1 MADDLIIGSKL
12 VLDGSE
18 AGQTIKSFKT
28 QLREAQRDVIAIS
41 EKFGDTSK
49 EALEAAKKM
58 AMLKDKIADAKQL
71 ADAFNPDQKF
81 RLLTQSLNGALGG
94 FTALNG
100 AMGLLGVESENVQKQ
115 LLKVQSAMALSQ
127 GLNQI
132 GDSILSFKTLGT
144 TIVNTLG
151 KGGAIGLAIAG
162 VTALGLAVAGVFS
175 KKQTEDAKA
184 YKDTLKDF
192 TSGAAEAQKQVNKV
206 KDAFNDARLGIISK
220 DDALKLYNDTLG
232 KTIGGAKSINEAERM
247 LANNAEAYVKITGWK
262 AQANAMLAISA
273 QKSAEHIVKMM
284 EFEKEAAD
292 MPSFAANAFKKQLA
306 EEERG
311 IAAIEKRANDMML
324 GIQMF
329 QKRFNFNDSEK
340 EKPKEK
346 PKEKKEKELTAEDK
360 REKFLSELNLRL
372 QEQEKERR
380 IKELEERE
388 IKKEEDFAAAR
399 DLQNGLTLINNE
411 GLNDRL
417 EAQVNSSNIATANE
431 SEQAAA
437 RIQIAEREAQAKILT
452 QQLLANTLSVF
463 SDLVGKETAAGKV
476 LAIASATI
484 NTYLAATQALKADY
498 SMYGPASQ
506 FARVMAVASTIALGL
521 KQVREIVKVKVPKA
535 SAAGGTA
542 ISSASTTSAGISA
555 PLQAMSP
562 TATRTRL
569 EQDQLNQIG
578 NSTVRAFVVESDV
591 TSNQERIRRLNRAA
605 RI

>member
-1 MADDLIIGSKL
+1 MSDVVIGAKIQ
-12 VLDGSE
+12 LDGAE
-18 AGQTIKSFKT
+18 AQNTLKSIKT
-28 QLREAQRDVIAIS
+28 RIREATSEVIMMS
-41 EKFGDTSK
+41 EKFGSTSK
-49 EALEAAKKM
+49 EALNAARHLAKV
-58 AMLKDKIADAKQL
+58 KDELADARQL

-81 RLLTQSLNGALGG
+81 KLLTQSLNGALGG
-94 FTALNG
+94 FTALTG
-100 AMGLLGVESENVQKQ
+100 AMGLLGVESESVQKQ

-132 GDSILSFKTLGT
+132 GDSILSFKTLGN

-151 KGGAIGLAIAG
+151 KGGAVGLAIAG

-192 TSGAAEAQKQVNKV
+192 TAGAADAQKQVNKV

-232 KTIGGAKSINEAERM
+232 KTIGGAKSINEAERI

-284 EFEKEAAD
+284 EFEKETAG
-292 MPSFAANAFKKQLA
+292 MPSFVANAFKKQLA
-306 EEERG
+306 EEEKG
-311 IAAIEKRANDMML
+311 IAAIERRANDMML

-329 QKRFNFNDSEK
+329 QKRYNFQDPAQGVTTGGNSVGKTAAVLEK
-340 EKPKEK
+340 EKENDWLKQLHNKLAEEEK
-346 PKEKKEKELTAEDK
+346 VRREKEAEQRK
-360 REKFLSELNLRL
+360 I
-372 QEQEKERR
+372 QM
-380 IKELEERE
+380 
-388 IKKEEDFAAAR
+388 EEDFAAAR
-399 DLQNGLTLINNE
+399 EMQNGLTLINSEGINE
-411 GLNDRL
+411 RL
-417 EAQVNSSNIATANE
+417 AAQAATTEAATANE
-431 SEQAAA
+431 SQQAAA
-437 RIQIAEREAQAKILT
+437 RIAIAENEARAKIMT

-484 NTYLAATQALKADY
+484 NTYLAATAALKADY
-498 SMYGPASQ
+498 SMYGPAAQ
-506 FARVMAVASTIALGL
+506 FARVAAVVSTIALGL
-521 KQVREIVKVKVPKA
+521 KQVREIVKVKVPG
-535 SAAGGTA
+535 AGSGGSSVSMSTT
-542 ISSASTTSAGISA
+542 SSASVSA
-555 PLQAMSP
+555 PIQAVAPQS
-562 TATRTRL
+562 TRTRL
-569 EQDQLNQIG
+569 EQDQINQIG
-578 NSTVRAFVVESDV
+578 NATVRAFVVESDV

>member
-1 MADDLIIGSKL
+1 MSDVVIGAKIQ
-12 VLDGSE
+12 LDGAE
-18 AGQTIKSFKT
+18 AQNTLKSIKT
-28 QLREAQRDVIAIS
+28 RIREATSEVIMMS
-41 EKFGDTSK
+41 EKFGSTSK
-49 EALEAAKKM
+49 EALNAARHLAK
-58 AMLKDKIADAKQL
+58 LKDELADARQL

-81 RLLTQSLNGALGG
+81 KLLTQSLNGALGG

-232 KTIGGAKSINEAERM
+232 KTIGGAKSINEAERI

-262 AQANAMLAISA
+262 AQANALLAISA

-284 EFEKEAAD
+284 EFEKETAN
-292 MPSFAANAFKKQLA
+292 MPSFAAAAIKKNLQN
-306 EEERG
+306 EEKE

-324 GIQMF
+324 GIQLF
-329 QKRFNFNDSEK
+329 QSRYNINTDEKTPDKKDTKKPDS
-340 EKPKEK
+340 
-346 PKEKKEKELTAEDK
+346 KEKEQEN
-360 REKFLSELNLRL
+360 FLSDLNLRL

-411 GLNDRL
+411 GLNARL

-498 SMYGPASQ
+498 SMYGPAAQ

-521 KQVREIVKVKVPKA
+521 KQVREIVKVKVPG
-535 SAAGGTA
+535 AGSGGSSVSMSTT
-542 ISSASTTSAGISA
+542 SSASVSA
-555 PLQAMSP
+555 PIQAVAPQS
-562 TATRTRL
+562 TRTRL
-569 EQDQLNQIG
+569 EQDQINQIG
-578 NSTVRAFVVESDV
+578 NATVRAFVVESDV

>member
-1 MADDLIIGSKL
+1 MSDVVIGAKIQ
-12 VLDGSE
+12 LDGAE
-18 AGQTIKSFKT
+18 AQNTLKSIKT
-28 QLREAQRDVIAIS
+28 RIREATSEVIMMS
-41 EKFGDTSK
+41 EKFGSTSK
-49 EALEAAKKM
+49 EALNAARHLAKV
-58 AMLKDKIADAKQL
+58 KDELADARQL

-81 RLLTQSLNGALGG
+81 KLLTQSLNGALGG
-94 FTALNG
+94 FTALTG
-100 AMGLLGVESENVQKQ
+100 AMGLLGVESESVQKQ

-132 GDSILSFKTLGT
+132 GDSILSFKTLGN

-151 KGGAIGLAIAG
+151 KGGAVGLAIAG
-162 VTALGLAVAGVFS
+162 VTALGLAVSGVFS

-192 TSGAAEAQKQVNKV
+192 TSGAADAQKQVNKV

-220 DDALKLYNDTLG
+220 NDALKLYNDTLG

-284 EFEKEAAD
+284 EFEKETAG

-329 QKRFNFNDSEK
+329 QKRYNFQDPAQGVTTGGNSVGKTAAVLEK
-340 EKPKEK
+340 EKENDWLKQLHNKLAEEEK
-346 PKEKKEKELTAEDK
+346 VRREKEAEQRK
-360 REKFLSELNLRL
+360 I
-372 QEQEKERR
+372 QM
-380 IKELEERE
+380 
-388 IKKEEDFAAAR
+388 EEDFAAAR
-399 DLQNGLTLINNE
+399 EMQNGLTLINSEGINE
-411 GLNDRL
+411 RL
-417 EAQVNSSNIATANE
+417 AAQAATTEAATANE
-431 SEQAAA
+431 SQQAAA
-437 RIQIAEREAQAKILT
+437 RIAIAENEARAKIMT

-484 NTYLAATQALKADY
+484 NTYLAATAALKADY
-498 SMYGPASQ
+498 SMYGPAAQ
-506 FARVMAVASTIALGL
+506 FARVAAVVSTIALGL
-521 KQVREIVKVKVPKA
+521 KQVREIVKVKVPG
-535 SAAGGTA
+535 AGSGGSSVSMSTT
-542 ISSASTTSAGISA
+542 SSASVSA
-555 PLQAMSP
+555 PIQAVAPQS
-562 TATRTRL
+562 TRTRL
-569 EQDQLNQIG
+569 EQDQINQIG
-578 NSTVRAFVVESDV
+578 NATVRAFVVESDV

>member
-1 MADDLIIGSKL
+1 MSDVVIGAKIQ
-12 VLDGSE
+12 LDGAE
-18 AGQTIKSFKT
+18 AQNTLKSIKT
-28 QLREAQRDVIAIS
+28 RIREATSEVIMMS
-41 EKFGDTSK
+41 EKFGSTSK
-49 EALEAAKKM
+49 EALNAARHLAKV
-58 AMLKDKIADAKQL
+58 KDELADARQL

-81 RLLTQSLNGALGG
+81 KLLTQSLNGALGG
-94 FTALNG
+94 FTALTG
-100 AMGLLGVESENVQKQ
+100 AMGLLGVESESVQKQ

-132 GDSILSFKTLGT
+132 GDSILSFKTLGN

-151 KGGAIGLAIAG
+151 KGGAVGLAIAG

-175 KKQTEDAKA
+175 SKQTEDAKA

-232 KTIGGAKSINEAERM
+232 KTIGGAKSINEAERI

-284 EFEKEAAD
+284 EFEKETAG
-292 MPSFAANAFKKQLA
+292 MPSFVANAFKKQLA
-306 EEERG
+306 EEEKG
-311 IAAIEKRANDMML
+311 IAAIERRANDMML

-329 QKRFNFNDSEK
+329 QKRYNFQDPAQGVTTGGNSVGKTAAVLEK
-340 EKPKEK
+340 EKENDWLKQLHNKLAEEEK
-346 PKEKKEKELTAEDK
+346 VRREKEAEQRK
-360 REKFLSELNLRL
+360 I
-372 QEQEKERR
+372 QM
-380 IKELEERE
+380 
-388 IKKEEDFAAAR
+388 EEDFAAAR
-399 DLQNGLTLINNE
+399 EMQNGLTLINSEGINE
-411 GLNDRL
+411 RL
-417 EAQVNSSNIATANE
+417 AAQAATTEAATANE
-431 SEQAAA
+431 SQQAAA
-437 RIQIAEREAQAKILT
+437 RIAIAENEARAKIMT

-484 NTYLAATQALKADY
+484 NTYLAATAALKADY
-498 SMYGPASQ
+498 SMYGPAAQ
-506 FARVMAVASTIALGL
+506 FARVAAVVSTIALGL
-521 KQVREIVKVKVPKA
+521 KQVREIVKVKVPG
-535 SAAGGTA
+535 AGSGGSSVSMSTT
-542 ISSASTTSAGISA
+542 SSASVSA
-555 PLQAMSP
+555 PIQAVAPQS
-562 TATRTRL
+562 TRTRL
-569 EQDQLNQIG
+569 EQDQINQIG
-578 NSTVRAFVVESDV
+578 NATVRAFVVESDV

>member
-1 MADDLIIGSKL
+1 MSDVVIGAKIQ
-12 VLDGSE
+12 LDGAE
-18 AGQTIKSFKT
+18 AQNTLKSIKT
-28 QLREAQRDVIAIS
+28 RIREATSEVIMMS
-41 EKFGDTSK
+41 EKFGSTSE
-49 EALEAAKKM
+49 EALNAARHLAK
-58 AMLKDKIADAKQL
+58 LKDELADARQL

-81 RLLTQSLNGALGG
+81 KLLTQSLNGALGG

-151 KGGAIGLAIAG
+151 KGGAVGLAIAG

-206 KDAFNDARLGIISK
+206 KYAFNDARLGIISK

-232 KTIGGAKSINEAERM
+232 KTIGGAKSINEAERI

-284 EFEKEAAD
+284 EFEKETAN
-292 MPSFAANAFKKQLA
+292 MPSFAANAIKKNLQD
-306 EEERG
+306 EEKE
-311 IAAIEKRANDMML
+311 IAAIEKRANEMML
-324 GIQMF
+324 GIQLF
-329 QKRFNFNDSEK
+329 QSRYNINTDEKTPDKKDTKKPDS
-340 EKPKEK
+340 
-346 PKEKKEKELTAEDK
+346 KEKEQ
-360 REKFLSELNLRL
+360 EKFLSELNLRL

-498 SMYGPASQ
+498 SMYGPAAQ

-535 SAAGGTA
+535 SAGGGTA

-562 TATRTRL
+562 IATRTRL

>member
-81 RLLTQSLNGALGG
+81 KLLTQSLNGALGG
-94 FTALNG
+94 FTALTG
-100 AMGLLGVESENVQKQ
+100 AMGLLGVESESVQKQ

-262 AQANAMLAISA
+262 AQANALLAISA

-284 EFEKEAAD
+284 EFEKETAN
-292 MPSFAANAFKKQLA
+292 MPSFAAAAIKKNLQN
-306 EEERG
+306 EEKE

-324 GIQMF
+324 GIQLF
-329 QKRFNFNDSEK
+329 QSRYNINTDEKTPDKKDTKKPDS
-340 EKPKEK
+340 
-346 PKEKKEKELTAEDK
+346 KEKEQEN
-360 REKFLSELNLRL
+360 FLSDLNLRL

-411 GLNDRL
+411 GLNARL

-498 SMYGPASQ
+498 SMYGPAAQ

-521 KQVREIVKVKVPKA
+521 KQVREIVKVKVPG
-535 SAAGGTA
+535 AGSGGSSVSMSTT
-542 ISSASTTSAGISA
+542 SSASVSA
-555 PLQAMSP
+555 PIQAVAPQS
-562 TATRTRL
+562 TRTRL
-569 EQDQLNQIG
+569 EQDQINQIG
-578 NSTVRAFVVESDV
+578 NATVRAFVVESDV

>member
-1 MADDLIIGSKL
+1 MSDVVIGAKIQ
-12 VLDGSE
+12 LDGAE
-18 AGQTIKSFKT
+18 AQNTLKSIKT
-28 QLREAQRDVIAIS
+28 RIREATSEVIMMS
-41 EKFGDTSK
+41 EKFGSTSK
-49 EALEAAKKM
+49 EALNAARHLAK
-58 AMLKDKIADAKQL
+58 LKDELADARQL

-81 RLLTQSLNGALGG
+81 KLLTQSLNGALGG

-232 KTIGGAKSINEAERM
+232 KTIGGSKSINEAERM

-262 AQANAMLAISA
+262 AQANALLAISA

-284 EFEKEAAD
+284 EFEKETAN
-292 MPSFAANAFKKQLA
+292 MPSFAAAAIKKNLQN
-306 EEERG
+306 EEKE

-324 GIQMF
+324 GIQLF
-329 QKRFNFNDSEK
+329 QSRYNINTDEKTPDKKDTKKPDS
-340 EKPKEK
+340 
-346 PKEKKEKELTAEDK
+346 KEKEQEN
-360 REKFLSELNLRL
+360 FLSDLNLRL

-411 GLNDRL
+411 GLNARL

-498 SMYGPASQ
+498 SMYGPAAQ

-521 KQVREIVKVKVPKA
+521 KQVREIVKVKVPG
-535 SAAGGTA
+535 AGSGGSSVSMSTT
-542 ISSASTTSAGISA
+542 SSASVSA
-555 PLQAMSP
+555 PIQAVAPQS
-562 TATRTRL
+562 TRTRL
-569 EQDQLNQIG
+569 EQDQINQIG
-578 NSTVRAFVVESDV
+578 NATVRAFVVESDV

>member
-1 MADDLIIGSKL
+1 MSDVVIGAKIQ
-12 VLDGSE
+12 LDGAE
-18 AGQTIKSFKT
+18 AQNTLKSIKT
-28 QLREAQRDVIAIS
+28 RIREATSEVIMMS
-41 EKFGDTSK
+41 EKFGSTSK
-49 EALEAAKKM
+49 EALNAARHLAK
-58 AMLKDKIADAKQL
+58 LKDELADARQL

-81 RLLTQSLNGALGG
+81 KLLTQSLNGALGG

-232 KTIGGAKSINEAERM
+232 KTIGGSKSINEAERM

-262 AQANAMLAISA
+262 AQANALLAISA

-284 EFEKEAAD
+284 EFEKETAN
-292 MPSFAANAFKKQLA
+292 MPSFAAAAIKKNLQN
-306 EEERG
+306 EEKE

-324 GIQMF
+324 GIQLF
-329 QKRFNFNDSEK
+329 QSRYNINTDEKTPDKKDTKKPDS
-340 EKPKEK
+340 
-346 PKEKKEKELTAEDK
+346 KEKEQEN
-360 REKFLSELNLRL
+360 FLSDLNLRL

-411 GLNDRL
+411 GLNARL
-417 EAQVNSSNIATANE
+417 EAQVDSSNIATANE
-431 SEQAAA
+431 SQQAAA
-437 RIQIAEREAQAKILT
+437 RIAIAENEARAKIMT

-498 SMYGPASQ
+498 SMYGPAAQ

-521 KQVREIVKVKVPKA
+521 KQVREIVKVKVPG
-535 SAAGGTA
+535 AGSGGSSVSMSTT
-542 ISSASTTSAGISA
+542 SSASVSA
-555 PLQAMSP
+555 PIQAVAPQS
-562 TATRTRL
+562 TRTRL
-569 EQDQLNQIG
+569 EQDQINQIG
-578 NSTVRAFVVESDV
+578 NATVRAFVVESDV

>member
-94 FTALNG
+94 FTALTG
-100 AMGLLGVESENVQKQ
+100 AMGLLGVESESVQKQ

-192 TSGAAEAQKQVNKV
+192 TAGAADAQKQVNKV

-232 KTIGGAKSINEAERM
+232 KTIGGAKSINEAERI

-431 SEQAAA
+431 SQQAAA
-437 RIQIAEREAQAKILT
+437 RIAIAENEARAKIMT

-484 NTYLAATQALKADY
+484 NTYLAATAALKADY
-498 SMYGPASQ
+498 SMYGPAAQ
-506 FARVMAVASTIALGL
+506 FARVAAVVSTIALGL
-521 KQVREIVKVKVPKA
+521 KQVREIVKVKVPG
-535 SAAGGTA
+535 AGSGGSSVSMSTT
-542 ISSASTTSAGISA
+542 SSASVSA
-555 PLQAMSP
+555 PIQAVAPQS
-562 TATRTRL
+562 TRTRL
-569 EQDQLNQIG
+569 EQDQINQIG
-578 NSTVRAFVVESDV
+578 NATVRAFVVESDV

>member
-1 MADDLIIGSKL
+1 MSDVVIGAKIQ
-12 VLDGSE
+12 LDGAE
-18 AGQTIKSFKT
+18 AQNTLKSIKT
-28 QLREAQRDVIAIS
+28 RIREATSEVIMMS
-41 EKFGDTSK
+41 EKFGSTSK
-49 EALEAAKKM
+49 EALNAARHLAKV
-58 AMLKDKIADAKQL
+58 KDELADARQL

-81 RLLTQSLNGALGG
+81 KLLTQSLNGALGG
-94 FTALNG
+94 FTALTG
-100 AMGLLGVESENVQKQ
+100 AMGLLGVESESVQKQ

-132 GDSILSFKTLGT
+132 GDSILSFKTLGN

-151 KGGAIGLAIAG
+151 KGGAVGLAIAG

-284 EFEKEAAD
+284 EFEKETAG
-292 MPSFAANAFKKQLA
+292 MPSFIANAFKKQLA
-306 EEERG
+306 EEEKG
-311 IAAIEKRANDMML
+311 IAAIERRANDMML

-329 QKRFNFNDSEK
+329 QKRYNFQDPAQGVTTGGNSVGKTAAVLEK
-340 EKPKEK
+340 EKENDWLKQLHNKLAEEEK
-346 PKEKKEKELTAEDK
+346 VRREKEAEQRK
-360 REKFLSELNLRL
+360 I
-372 QEQEKERR
+372 QM
-380 IKELEERE
+380 
-388 IKKEEDFAAAR
+388 EEDFAAAR
-399 DLQNGLTLINNE
+399 EMQNGLTLINSEGINE
-411 GLNDRL
+411 RL
-417 EAQVNSSNIATANE
+417 AAQAATAEAATANE
-431 SEQAAA
+431 SQQAAA
-437 RIQIAEREAQAKILT
+437 RIAIAENEARAKIMT

-484 NTYLAATQALKADY
+484 NTYLAATAALKADY
-498 SMYGPASQ
+498 SMYGPAAQ
-506 FARVMAVASTIALGL
+506 FARVAAVVSTIALGL
-521 KQVREIVKVKVPKA
+521 KQVREIVKVKVPG
-535 SAAGGTA
+535 AGSGGSSVSMSTT
-542 ISSASTTSAGISA
+542 SSASVSA
-555 PLQAMSP
+555 PIQAVAPQS
-562 TATRTRL
+562 TRTRL
-569 EQDQLNQIG
+569 EQDQINQIG
-578 NSTVRAFVVESDV
+578 NATVRAFVVESDV

>member
-1 MADDLIIGSKL
+1 MSDVVIGAKIQ
-12 VLDGSE
+12 LDGAE
-18 AGQTIKSFKT
+18 AQNTLKSIKT
-28 QLREAQRDVIAIS
+28 RIREATSEVIMMS
-41 EKFGDTSK
+41 EKFGSTSK
-49 EALEAAKKM
+49 EALNAARHLAKV
-58 AMLKDKIADAKQL
+58 KDELADARQL

-81 RLLTQSLNGALGG
+81 KLLTQSLNGALGG
-94 FTALNG
+94 FTALTG
-100 AMGLLGVESENVQKQ
+100 AMGLLGVESESVQKQ

-132 GDSILSFKTLGT
+132 GDSILSFKTLGN

-151 KGGAIGLAIAG
+151 KGGAVGLAIAG

-192 TSGAAEAQKQVNKV
+192 TAGAADAQKQVNKV

-232 KTIGGAKSINEAERM
+232 KTIGGAKSINEAERI

-284 EFEKEAAD
+284 EFEKETAG

-306 EEERG
+306 EEEKG
-311 IAAIEKRANDMML
+311 IAAIERRANDMML

-329 QKRFNFNDSEK
+329 QKRYNFQDPAQGVTTGGNSVGKTAAVLEK
-340 EKPKEK
+340 EKENDWLKQLHNKLAEEEK
-346 PKEKKEKELTAEDK
+346 VRREKEAEQRK
-360 REKFLSELNLRL
+360 I
-372 QEQEKERR
+372 QM
-380 IKELEERE
+380 
-388 IKKEEDFAAAR
+388 EEDFAAAR
-399 DLQNGLTLINNE
+399 EMQNGLTLINSEGINE
-411 GLNDRL
+411 RL
-417 EAQVNSSNIATANE
+417 AAQAATTEAATANE
-431 SEQAAA
+431 SQQAAA
-437 RIQIAEREAQAKILT
+437 RIAIAENEARAKIMT

-484 NTYLAATQALKADY
+484 NTYLAATAALKADY
-498 SMYGPASQ
+498 SMYGPAAQ
-506 FARVMAVASTIALGL
+506 FARVAAVVSTIALGL
-521 KQVREIVKVKVPKA
+521 KQVREIVKVKVPG
-535 SAAGGTA
+535 AGSGGSSVSMSTT
-542 ISSASTTSAGISA
+542 SSASVSA
-555 PLQAMSP
+555 PIQAVAPQS
-562 TATRTRL
+562 TRTRL
-569 EQDQLNQIG
+569 EQDQINQIG
-578 NSTVRAFVVESDV
+578 NATVRAFVVESDV

>member
-81 RLLTQSLNGALGG
+81 KLLTQSLNGALGG

-184 YKDTLKDF
+184 YNGTLKDF
-192 TSGAAEAQKQVNKV
+192 TSAATDAQKNVNKV
-206 KDAFNDARLGIISK
+206 KDSFNDARLGIVSK
-220 DDALKLYNDTLG
+220 KDALKIYNETLG
-232 KTIGGAKSINEAERM
+232 NTIGHAKSLNEAERL

-284 EFEKEAAD
+284 EFEKETAN
-292 MPSFAANAFKKQLA
+292 MPSFAANAIKKNLQD
-306 EEERG
+306 EEKE
-311 IAAIEKRANDMML
+311 IAAIEKRANEMML
-324 GIQMF
+324 GIQLF
-329 QKRFNFNDSEK
+329 QSRYNINTDEKTPDKKDTKKPDS
-340 EKPKEK
+340 
-346 PKEKKEKELTAEDK
+346 KEKEQ
-360 REKFLSELNLRL
+360 EKFLSELNLRL

-498 SMYGPASQ
+498 SMYGPAAQ

-535 SAAGGTA
+535 SAGGGTA

-562 TATRTRL
+562 IATRTRL

>member
-1 MADDLIIGSKL
+1 MSDVVIGAKIQ
-12 VLDGSE
+12 LDGAE
-18 AGQTIKSFKT
+18 AQNTLKSIKT
-28 QLREAQRDVIAIS
+28 RIREATSEVIMMS
-41 EKFGDTSK
+41 EKFGSTSK
-49 EALEAAKKM
+49 EALNAARHLAKV
-58 AMLKDKIADAKQL
+58 KDELADARQL

-81 RLLTQSLNGALGG
+81 KLLTQSLNGALGG
-94 FTALNG
+94 FTALTG
-100 AMGLLGVESENVQKQ
+100 AMGLLGVESESVQKQ

-132 GDSILSFKTLGT
+132 GDSILSFKTLGN

-151 KGGAIGLAIAG
+151 KGGAVGLAIAG
-162 VTALGLAVAGVFS
+162 VTALGLAVSGVFS

-284 EFEKEAAD
+284 EFEKETAG
-292 MPSFAANAFKKQLA
+292 MPSFVANAFKKQLA
-306 EEERG
+306 EEEKG
-311 IAAIEKRANDMML
+311 IAAIERRANDMML

-329 QKRFNFNDSEK
+329 QKRYNFQDPAQGVTTGGNSVGKTAAVLEK
-340 EKPKEK
+340 EKENDWLKQLHNKLAEEEK
-346 PKEKKEKELTAEDK
+346 VRREKEAEQRK
-360 REKFLSELNLRL
+360 I
-372 QEQEKERR
+372 QM
-380 IKELEERE
+380 
-388 IKKEEDFAAAR
+388 EEDFAAAR
-399 DLQNGLTLINNE
+399 EMQNGLTLINSE
-411 GLNDRL
+411 GINSRL
-417 EAQVNSSNIATANE
+417 AAQAATAEAATANE
-431 SEQAAA
+431 SQQAAA
-437 RIQIAEREAQAKILT
+437 RIAIAENEARAKIMT

-484 NTYLAATQALKADY
+484 NTYLAATAALKADY
-498 SMYGPASQ
+498 SMYGPAAQ
-506 FARVMAVASTIALGL
+506 FARVAAVVSTIALGL
-521 KQVREIVKVKVPKA
+521 KQVREIVKVKVPG
-535 SAAGGTA
+535 AGSGGSSVSMSTT
-542 ISSASTTSAGISA
+542 SSASVSA
-555 PLQAMSP
+555 PIQAVAPQS
-562 TATRTRL
+562 TRTRL
-569 EQDQLNQIG
+569 EQDQINQIG
-578 NSTVRAFVVESDV
+578 NATVRAFVVESDV